1 MVRWIALCPR
11 GVDVVVDVDNRGA
24 ATIHY
29 PPVRRGGR
37 FVVALGTGAV
47 GYSFGAGAG
56 IAFARG
62 RGPLPCRRAAVI
74 AGEGLP
80 T

>member
-1 MVRWIALCPR
+1 M
-11 GVDVVVDVDNRGA
+11 VVDVDNRGA
-24 ATIHY
+24 ATINY

-37 FVVALGTGAV
+37 FAVALGTGAV

-62 RGPLPCRRAAVI
+62 GGPRPCQRTAVI
-74 AGEGLP
+74 AGDGMP